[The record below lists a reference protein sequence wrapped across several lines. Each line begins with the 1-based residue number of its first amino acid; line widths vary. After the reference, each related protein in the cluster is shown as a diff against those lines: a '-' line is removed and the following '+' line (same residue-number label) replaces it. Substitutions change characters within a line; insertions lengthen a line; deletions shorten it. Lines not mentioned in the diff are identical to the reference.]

1 MLPFEGQWGIND
13 SVTSQHR
20 WRYSAPTVSTALSAG
35 AWRGRERQ
43 RKGERHQ
50 QFWPN
55 SIAYLKQFILS
66 SWQSWT
72 LDGSL
77 NKCTSSTSA
86 PHLKHTMSEERKGR
100 RLKKK
105 NKSWC
110 WMSFGG
116 NGFWRQ
122 TCNHKC
128 GCWSLKKGLSDMSNV
143 LSYVMIFTCRLLC

>member
-1 MLPFEGQWGIND
+1 MGHKRQHDIPAQVEIQCSYCHHSPVSGGLKRTRAPEEGRMH
-13 SVTSQHR
+13 QH
-20 WRYSAPTVSTALSAG
+20 
-35 AWRGRERQ
+35 
-43 RKGERHQ
+43 
-50 QFWPN
+50 FWPN

-77 NKCTSSTSA
+77 NKRTSSTSA

-105 NKSWC
+105 SCC
-110 WMSFGG
+110 WVSFGG

-122 TCNHKC
+122 TCDHYC

-143 LSYVMIFTCRLLC
+143 LSYVMIFNCRLLW